1 MKTEFKSLLA
11 NIKLQIY
18 DLFSDRMFK
27 FIEQDFKIASRRRGW
42 GMIQLVASNKS
53 YFILMLIN
61 KKTEFRCY
69 KILLIVLVSVHGGL
83 FQECGNAVATQ
94 GQI

>member
-1 MKTEFKSLLA
+1 
-11 NIKLQIY
+11 
-18 DLFSDRMFK
+18 
-27 FIEQDFKIASRRRGW
+27 
-42 GMIQLVASNKS
+42 MIQLVASNKS

>member
-27 FIEQDFKIASRRRGW
+27 FIEQDFKNASRRRG
-42 GMIQLVASNKS
+42 GV
-53 YFILMLIN
+53 
-61 KKTEFRCY
+61 
-69 KILLIVLVSVHGGL
+69 
-83 FQECGNAVATQ
+83 
-94 GQI
+94 